1 MTITYDGTGQI
12 VAVQHPN
19 MSEALIFQ
27 VSDKATRKWIIGQAF
42 GYVLRVWDEVLPT
55 SEWDIE
61 YLDEMPEEGYDLW
74 SHIVGQELKGRCD
87 LPDSLHRELNQSQ
100 QLRYDGYMTQG
111 HHQRLKSKR
120 DTQTSPDNN
129 KKAGLLSKS
138 LRDYHL
144 CHNLQGNTI
153 LPLVG
158 VY

>member
-74 SHIVGQELKGRCD
+74 SHIVD
-87 LPDSLHRELNQSQ
+87 
-100 QLRYDGYMTQG
+100 
-111 HHQRLKSKR
+111 
-120 DTQTSPDNN
+120 
-129 KKAGLLSKS
+129 
-138 LRDYHL
+138 
-144 CHNLQGNTI
+144 
-153 LPLVG
+153 
-158 VY
+158 